1 MVWQL
6 MEDCRVFV
14 VAVTRN
20 RDDVNSALT
29 ISTRI
34 SIELEMTVP
43 NAAQRYAVSVLL
55 FAALLLFR
63 WQLGFVAKSLG
74 TSTKLLYVELG

>member
-6 MEDCRVFV
+6 TEDCRVFV
-14 VAVTRN
+14 VAVTRK
-20 RDDVNSALT
+20 RDDVNTALT

-34 SIELEMTVP
+34 SIEVEMTVP

-55 FAALLLFR
+55 CAA
-63 WQLGFVAKSLG
+63 V
-74 TSTKLLYVELG
+74 

>member
-1 MVWQL
+1 MSIVTCSLLMVWQL
-6 MEDCRVFV
+6 TEDCRVFV
-14 VAVTRN
+14 VAVTRK
-20 RDDVNSALT
+20 RDDVNTALT

-55 FAALLLFR
+55 CAA
-63 WQLGFVAKSLG
+63 V
-74 TSTKLLYVELG
+74 